1 MKKTILFSSLLFGL
15 FLTGCNEQENKDE
28 DGAKVKVKEVEN
40 CIYTFNEANTKLDWT
55 AYKFTRKA
63 GVGGTFTKLQVD
75 GKLKGAVPKEIIE
88 SLSFSI
94 PTSTVETN
102 DPSRNKKIDSLFFN
116 NLENTDMI
124 TGKVLS
130 LRDDGNATLAIKIN
144 DVEQEVIGEYT
155 LEDNKFT
162 YKTKINLND
171 WEAKEQLRT
180 LNVACKDLHT
190 DVENGETESV
200 LWPDVAISFSTELS
214 KKCD

>member
-1 MKKTILFSSLLFGL
+1 MKKSILFTSLLFGL
-15 FLTGCNEQENKDE
+15 LVTSCNESENKDG
-28 DGAKVKVKEVEN
+28 DDAKVEVKEVEN
-40 CIYTFNEANTKLDWT
+40 CIYTFNDANTKLDWT

-75 GKLKGAVPKEIIE
+75 GKLKGAEVKKIIE

-94 PTSTVETN
+94 PTSTIETN

-116 NLENTDMI
+116 NLESTEMI
-124 TGKVLS
+124 TGKVVS
-130 LRDDGNATLAIKIN
+130 LGDDGNATLMIKMNNI
-144 DVEQEVIGEYT
+144 EREVSGDYT

-162 YKTKINLND
+162 YKTEINLND
-171 WEAKEQLRT
+171 WEAKKQLNT

-200 LWPDVAISFSTELS
+200 LWPDVSISFSTELS
-214 KKCD
+214 KACD